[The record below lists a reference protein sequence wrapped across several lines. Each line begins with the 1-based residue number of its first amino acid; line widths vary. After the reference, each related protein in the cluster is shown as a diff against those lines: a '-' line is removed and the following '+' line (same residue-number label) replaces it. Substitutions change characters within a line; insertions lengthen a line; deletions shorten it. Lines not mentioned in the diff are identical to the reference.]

1 MKLTAKVGTRI
12 TSWIEK
18 KWEKYLHHDTQNAI
32 MRLMTFIILRDIA
45 KNISGTI
52 FY

>member
-1 MKLTAKVGTRI
+1 MKLTAKVGRRI
-12 TSWIEK
+12 TSWIE

-45 KNISGTI
+45 KNIDSTI